1 MGKIFSALFVGLVF
15 GFGLGLSQMVNPQ
28 KIISFFDFA
37 GSWDP
42 SLAFVMI
49 GAVAVGFVSFKY
61 IPKLRKPIFT
71 ESFQLPEK
79 KNVEFKLISGAV
91 IFGIGWGISGFCPGP
106 AISSIS
112 YGYHESWVFIAAMIF
127 GAGFGKIMN
136 NYFWIKEKTL

>member
-61 IPKLRKPIFT
+61 T
-71 ESFQLPEK
+71 
-79 KNVEFKLISGAV
+79 
-91 IFGIGWGISGFCPGP
+91 
-106 AISSIS
+106 
-112 YGYHESWVFIAAMIF
+112 
-127 GAGFGKIMN
+127 
-136 NYFWIKEKTL
+136 